1 MENSEAIK
9 PKRELGLF
17 SAVCFIIGTMIGS
30 GIFVSSSSA
39 LLYSGSVA
47 MCIIVWSSCG
57 ILCFFGAL
65 VYAELG
71 TVVPKSGA
79 EYVFY
84 MESFGKLHKFWGP
97 LPGFLYCF
105 VVVLLVRPV
114 EVAVIIL
121 ASAEYIVEL
130 IKNFL
135 CLENEEQY
143 ENAKTLI
150 ALLEI
155 SELLTF
161 IYLITANRN
170 IILLQLQLL

>member
-1 MENSEAIK
+1 MDNSNAIK

-17 SAVCFIIGTMIGS
+17 SAVNFIIGTMIGS

-39 LLYSGSVA
+39 LLYTGSVA
-47 MCIIVWSSCG
+47 MCIIVWTSCG

-71 TVVPKSGA
+71 TVVPRSGA
-79 EYVFY
+79 EYVFF
-84 MESFGKLHKFWGP
+84 MECFGSLHRFWGP
-97 LPGFLYCF
+97 LPGFMYCF

-114 EVAVIIL
+114 EVAVIVL

-130 IKNFL
+130 IKNFI
-135 CLENEEQY
+135 CLENGDQY
-143 ENAKTLI
+143 ENAKTVI

-155 SELLTF
+155 S
-161 IYLITANRN
+161 
-170 IILLQLQLL
+170 